1 VSADFG
7 DGYRIEPLGKQHDR
21 QAFTCGVESL
31 DGYLKTQASRDMKR
45 QSTAVFILSSAE
57 SPEKI
62 PTTILGYFSLSAY
75 ALEQDVIP
83 QVARRHLPRYPMVGA
98 TLIGRLAVASAWR
111 GRGLG
116 AILLCEALRKAYDN
130 AAVVGSSM
138 VVVDALDQGAATF
151 YERHG
156 FLKFPDSMRLILPM
170 ATIGGI
176 LK

>member
-1 VSADFG
+1 VIFAVG
-7 DGYRIEPLGKQHDR
+7 KHYRIDPLGKPHDR
-21 QAFTCGVESL
+21 QAFTCGVDSL
-31 DGYLKTQASRDMKR
+31 DGYLKTQASQDMKR
-45 QSTAVFILSSAE
+45 KSTAVFILSSAE

-83 QVARRHLPRYPMVGA
+83 EVARRHLPRYPMVGA
-98 TLIGRLAVASAWR
+98 TLIGRLAVASAWQ

-116 AILLCEALRKAYDN
+116 AVLLSEALRKAYEN

-138 VVVDALDQGAATF
+138 VVVDALDESAANF
-151 YERHG
+151 YARSG
-156 FLKFPDSMRLILPM
+156 FLKLPDSMRLILPM
-170 ATIGGI
+170 ATIGEI